1 MAYYDTINLVA
12 GDDKP
17 ELNFTL
23 RDSNTA
29 APGKTLDEDDPTTWA
44 PIDLSGQI
52 VRVHFRALG
61 SDTIL
66 DTIECD
72 KHAPYAEGKCFMQ
85 WNPTTLDVPAGT
97 YEGEI
102 ELEDA
107 TPIEGT
113 TEGRKQ
119 TIFDKLKFKVRAG
132 F

>member
-29 APGKTLDEDDPTTWA
+29 ASGATLDEDDATTWA
-44 PIDLSGQI
+44 PIDLTAET
-52 VRVHFRALG
+52 VKVHFRLLG
-61 SDTIL
+61 STSVL
-66 DTIECD
+66 DTMTCG
-72 KHAPYAEGKCFMQ
+72 KTPPYTSGLCFMQ
-85 WNPTTLDVPAGT
+85 WNATTLDVAAGT

-102 ELEDA
+102 ELEDSA
-107 TPIEGT
+107 GK
-113 TEGRKQ
+113 KQ
-119 TIFDKLKFKVRAG
+119 TIFDKLKFKVRAD

>member
-29 APGKTLDEDDPTTWA
+29 AAGKVLDEDDATTWA
-44 PIDLSGQI
+44 PIDLTDQM
-52 VRVHFRALG
+52 VRVKFRSLG

-66 DTIECD
+66 DTITCG
-72 KHAPYAEGKCFMQ
+72 KSAPYTDGKCFMQ
-85 WNPTTLDVPAGT
+85 WNPTTLDVDAGT

-102 ELEDA
+102 EAEDS
-107 TPIEGT
+107 T
-113 TEGRKQ
+113 GRKQ
-119 TIFDKLKFKVRAG
+119 TIFDKLKFKVRAD

>member
-29 APGKTLDEDDPTTWA
+29 ATGATLDEDDATTWA
-44 PIDLSGQI
+44 PINLTGQT
-52 VRVHFRALG
+52 VRVHFRLLG
-61 SDTIL
+61 SSAVL
-66 DTIECD
+66 DTITCGLT
-72 KHAPYAEGKCFMQ
+72 APYTSGKCFMQ
-85 WNPTTLDVPAGT
+85 WNPTTLDVDAGT

-102 ELEDA
+102 EAEDS
-107 TPIEGT
+107 T
-113 TEGRKQ
+113 GRKQ
-119 TIFDKLKFKVRAG
+119 TIFDKLKFKVRAD

>member
-29 APGKTLDEDDPTTWA
+29 ATGKTLDEDDPTTWA
-44 PIDLSGQI
+44 PINLTNQTI
-52 VRVHFRALG
+52 RVKFRSLG
-61 SDTIL
+61 GDTVL
-66 DTIECD
+66 DTMTCG
-72 KHAPYAEGKCFMQ
+72 KSAPYTDGKCFMQ
-85 WNPTTLDVPAGT
+85 WNLTTLDVDAGT

-102 ELEDA
+102 ELEDSS
-107 TPIEGT
+107 GK
-113 TEGRKQ
+113 KQ
-119 TIFDKLKFKVRAG
+119 TIFDKLKFKVRAD

>member
-29 APGKTLDEDDPTTWA
+29 AAGKVLDEDDATTWA
-44 PIDLSGQI
+44 PIDLTDQM
-52 VRVHFRALG
+52 VRVKFRSLG

-66 DTIECD
+66 DTITCG
-72 KHAPYAEGKCFMQ
+72 KSAPYTDGKCFMQ
-85 WNPTTLDVPAGT
+85 WNPTTLDVDAGT

-102 ELEDA
+102 ELED
-107 TPIEGT
+107 TSG
-113 TEGRKQ
+113 KKL
-119 TIFDKLKFKVRAG
+119 TIFDKLKFKVRAD